1 MKVLIV
7 GAGMQGQVLTWNL
20 GRNPAVPEIVV
31 ADDASTDNSAALVA
45 AWAANTPV
53 R

>member
-20 GRNPAVPEIVV
+20 GPE
-31 ADDASTDNSAALVA
+31 SKS
-45 AWAANTPV
+45 V
-53 R
+53 RRCRKFTHGCRIP